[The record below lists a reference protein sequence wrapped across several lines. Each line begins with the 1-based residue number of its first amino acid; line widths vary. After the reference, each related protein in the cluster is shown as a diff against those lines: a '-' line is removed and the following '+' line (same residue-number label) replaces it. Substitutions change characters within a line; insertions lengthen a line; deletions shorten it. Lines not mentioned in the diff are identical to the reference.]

1 MSERSEAVR
10 ALQISSRS
18 RAHACGAFP
27 ARVHSVYRRGGQT
40 HPNLGPAAMGWN
52 IWRAAS
58 AANERRRHSQ
68 ERERVTHRKR
78 RAPAARPI
86 LKRIVRGGVLA
97 IARPALKRSVL

>member
-1 MSERSEAVR
+1 VAE
-10 ALQISSRS
+10 LDDGDPDLSR
-18 RAHACGAFP
+18 HTEGLT
-27 ARVHSVYRRGGQT
+27 SV
-40 HPNLGPAAMGWN
+40 
-52 IWRAAS
+52 
-58 AANERRRHSQ
+58 RHSQ